1 MIEIHKKKRLRA
13 RKKEASNY
21 ERKRKRDKNI
31 KKGNL

>member
-1 MIEIHKKKRLRA
+1 MTNLHKKKRLRA

-21 ERKRKRDKNI
+21 ERKRDKDI